1 MFAYPE
7 KAAFNKV
14 IPKNLIY
21 KQARPTR
28 RTKDLF
34 VAQVQEMVWRYKLAP
49 DTVNLP
55 AKGGYTEIQ
64 VFEITLKDGE
74 LAPAVLATI
83 DKAIPYP
90 IIFRLI
96 HEGQVKVVSAYKRP
110 AADGTKN
117 WVVDGLYETAWAE
130 LGGEVEPL
138 PVALDMKSL
147 YEQMM
152 LPVIGNQPR
161 KEEAL
166 PDMVQRLDQVRRKE
180 RELQGLESRLRKEKQ
195 FNRKVEINA
204 QIRAVAAELD
214 RLKA

>member
-14 IPKNLIY
+14 LPKNLIY
-21 KQARPTR
+21 KQARPTKKV
-28 RTKDLF
+28 KDLF
-34 VAQVQEMVWRYKLAP
+34 VAQVQEMVWKYKLSP

-55 AKGGYTEIQ
+55 KKGGYSEIQ
-64 VFEITLKDGE
+64 VFEVQLKTDE
-74 LAPAVLATI
+74 LDPAVLATI

-90 IIFRLI
+90 IIFRLFRD
-96 HEGQVKVVSAYKRP
+96 GQVKIVSAYKRP

-117 WVVDGLYETAWAE
+117 WVVDGQFATKWVK
-130 LGGEVEPL
+130 GGARAKPL

-152 LPVIGNQPR
+152 LPIVGNQPR
-161 KEEAL
+161 KDESLSE
-166 PDMVQRLDQVRRKE
+166 MVQRLDLVRKKE
-180 RELQGLESRLRKEKQ
+180 RELQILESRLRKEKQ

-204 QIRAVAAELD
+204 EIRTLSAELEKI
-214 RLKA
+214 R